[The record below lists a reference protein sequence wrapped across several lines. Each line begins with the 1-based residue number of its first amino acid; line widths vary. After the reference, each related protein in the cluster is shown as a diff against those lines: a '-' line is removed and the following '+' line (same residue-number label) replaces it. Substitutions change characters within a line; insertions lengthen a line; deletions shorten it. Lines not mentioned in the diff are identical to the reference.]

1 MEDLDAQAVIVSWVG
16 ALGLIVAPLVYLLLS
31 IVVSARLSLG
41 RLAAERLTEDAGLP
55 EALDPD
61 SRAWACLETMRPLA
75 LAATTLLVGF
85 GPPRALGPWIAVA
98 AVGALVI
105 VSRLSASLL
114 APRYPEPI
122 LRSLL
127 PFVRGC
133 DRVIGPLFGP
143 LARAH
148 EALYENHRR
157 RRAARDEEARDEQ
170 IEEYILDAEEEG
182 LLAKEQT
189 RLMREI
195 ADVGDAVAKEVMTP
209 RTEIDS
215 VSADAT
221 LSEVIERFVEARHSR
236 LPVAEGSLDRVI
248 GVVQVRDLVHQM
260 RANGQPRGES
270 AGRIS
275 LEGAT
280 KTAREIMRPVPLV
293 PPTKPVLELLRE
305 FQRTRQQIAMVVDE
319 FGGTAG
325 LVTLEDL
332 MEEIVGEIRDEY
344 EPPGE
349 PVRPD
354 GQGGLV
360 AEGLMSVDDLSALL
374 DLEIPDDGVD
384 SVGGLVLSRLGRIP
398 AVGERVQIGPLL
410 LEVVRMDGRRIDAVR
425 VSRAAGPE
433 PELRGE
439 ESS

>member
-1 MEDLDAQAVIVSWVG
+1 MDGVDPRTMIIDVAGTAGLAVAIV
-16 ALGLIVAPLVYLLLS
+16 VYLLLS
-31 IVVSARLSLG
+31 LVVGARLSLG

-61 SRAWACLETMRPLA
+61 SRAWACLETLRPLS
-75 LAATTLLVGF
+75 LATIAILVGF
-85 GPPRALGPWIAVA
+85 GPPRAFGPWA
-98 AVGALVI
+98 AVGTVAALVAL
-105 VSRLSASLL
+105 VRLNASLL

-122 LRSLL
+122 LRTLL
-127 PFVRGC
+127 PLVRGC
-133 DRVIGPLFGP
+133 DVVLGPLFGP

-148 EALYENHRR
+148 EALYERHRR
-157 RRAARDEEARDEQ
+157 RRAAQDDDAKDEQ
-170 IEEYILDAEEEG
+170 LEEYILDAEEEG

-189 RLMREI
+189 KLMREI
-195 ADVGDAVAKEVMTP
+195 ADVGDAVVKEVMTP

-215 VSADAT
+215 VAADAT
-221 LSEVIERFVEARHSR
+221 LSQVVERFIEARHSR

-248 GVVQVRDLVHQM
+248 GVVQVRDLVHHM
-260 RANGQPRGES
+260 RANGHSPEADTRQ
-270 AGRIS
+270 IS

-280 KTAREIMRPVPLV
+280 KTAREIMREVQLV

-305 FQRTRQQIAMVVDE
+305 FQRTRQQIAMIVDE

-360 AEGLMSVDDLSALL
+360 AEGLMSVDDLATLL
-374 DLEIPDDGVD
+374 DVELPENGVD
-384 SVGGLVLSRLGRIP
+384 SVGGLVLSELGRIP
-398 AVGERVQIGPLL
+398 RVGERVQVGPLI

-425 VSRAAGPE
+425 VSRKT
-433 PELRGE
+433 RGLE
-439 ESS
+439 ESEEEESQ

>member
-1 MEDLDAQAVIVSWVG
+1 MEGAVPIPVWFHAAGVVG
-16 ALGLIVAPLVYLLLS
+16 LVLAVVVYLMLS
-31 IVVSARLSLG
+31 LVVGARLSLG

-61 SRAWACLETMRPLA
+61 SRAWACLETLRPLA
-75 LAATTLLVGF
+75 LAATALLVGF
-85 GPPRALGPWIAVA
+85 GPPRPFGPWAAIGAVA
-98 AVGALVI
+98 GLVALA
-105 VSRLSASLL
+105 RANASLL

-127 PFVRGC
+127 PLVRGC
-133 DRVIGPLFGP
+133 DLVIGPLFGP

-148 EALYENHRR
+148 EALYERHRR
-157 RRAARDEEARDEQ
+157 RRAAQDDEAKDEQ
-170 IEEYILDAEEEG
+170 LEEYILDAEEEG

-189 RLMREI
+189 KLMREI
-195 ADVGDAVAKEVMTP
+195 ADVGDAVVKEVMTP

-215 VSADAT
+215 VAAEAT
-221 LSEVIERFVEARHSR
+221 LSEVVERFIEARHSR
-236 LPVAEGSLDRVI
+236 LPVAEGDLDRVV
-248 GVVQVRDLVHQM
+248 GVVQVRDLVHHM
-260 RANGQPRGES
+260 RANGHVPDSDVRQ
-270 AGRIS
+270 IS

-280 KTAREIMRPVPLV
+280 KTAREIMREVPLV

-360 AEGLMSVDDLSALL
+360 AEGLMSVDDLATLL
-374 DLEIPDDGVD
+374 DVDIPENGVD
-384 SVGGLVLSRLGRIP
+384 SVGGLVLSCLGRIP
-398 AVGERVQIGPLL
+398 RVGERVQVGPLI

-425 VSRAAGPE
+425 VSRASRAAGEAPE
-433 PELRGE
+433 E
-439 ESS
+439 EAR